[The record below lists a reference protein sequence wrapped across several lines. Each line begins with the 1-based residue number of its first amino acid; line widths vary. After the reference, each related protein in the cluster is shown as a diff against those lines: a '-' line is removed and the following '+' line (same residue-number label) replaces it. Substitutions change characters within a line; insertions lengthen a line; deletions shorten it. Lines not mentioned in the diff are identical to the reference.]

1 MVDVFEIK
9 PEKLVNKGSKLIVV
23 IVIIIFVM
31 LALSSAFETV
41 GPGHRGVVF
50 SKFGGIQDRV
60 LDEGLQFKIPF
71 IEDIIPIDVRIQ
83 KAQTDST
90 ASSKDL
96 QMVSSTIAVNYH
108 IDPERVNTVYQD
120 IGIYFKERMI
130 DPAVQ
135 ESVKSA
141 TARFTAEELITRR
154 EEVKEVIKLN
164 MAERLKPFNI
174 LIDEFNIINFSF
186 SRSFNDAIES
196 KQTAEQQALKAKR
209 DLERIKIEAEQK
221 LTVARAEAEGQ
232 RIQRATISPEILQLR
247 AIEKWDG
254 HFPQVVGGAMPFINV
269 DSLKP
274 MKKR

>member
-1 MVDVFEIK
+1 MADVFEIK
-9 PEKLVNKGSKLIVV
+9 PDKLVNKGSKLIVV
-23 IVIIIFVM
+23 IVIIIFGM
-31 LALSSAFETV
+31 LAISSAFETV

-50 SKFGGIQDRV
+50 SKFGGIQDKI
-60 LDEGLQFKIPF
+60 LDEGLQFKLPF

-96 QMVSSTIAVNYH
+96 QVVSSTIAVNYH
-108 IDPERVNTVYQD
+108 IDPEKVNTVYQE

-164 MAERLKPFNI
+164 LIGRLKPFNV
-174 LIDEFNIINFSF
+174 LIDEFNIVDFSF

-196 KQTAEQQALKAKR
+196 KQSAEQQALKASR
-209 DLERIKIEAEQK
+209 DLDRIKIEAEQR
-221 LTVARAEAEGQ
+221 LTSARAEAEGQ
-232 RIQRATISPEILQLR
+232 RIQRATISAEILQLR

-254 HFPQVVGGAMPFINV
+254 HFPQVVGGAIPFINV
-269 DSLKP
+269 DTLKGQ
-274 MKKR
+274 KK